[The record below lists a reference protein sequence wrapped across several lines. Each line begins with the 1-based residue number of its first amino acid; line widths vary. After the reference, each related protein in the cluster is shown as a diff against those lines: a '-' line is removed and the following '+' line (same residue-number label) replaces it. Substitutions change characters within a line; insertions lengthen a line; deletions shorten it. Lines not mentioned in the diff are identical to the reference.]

1 MQVLY
6 ASSATLMHVRFTQN
20 LAVNKYKTA
29 PLFRK
34 TLQNYCF
41 LLGII
46 GKSVPIF
53 VPILS
58 QLLFLYSVLRFL
70 KAVLIDIPAKYIG

>member
-6 ASSATLMHVRFTQN
+6 ASSATPMHVRFTQN

-41 LLGII
+41 FN
-46 GKSVPIF
+46 KSVGGVHPKF
-53 VPILS
+53 KKVLFFLAES
-58 QLLFLYSVLRFL
+58 ARNAQYNLLDGDR
-70 KAVLIDIPAKYIG
+70 